1 MNISSFFQRSPLAA
15 PPGESFHRYFR
26 EGTLIAAAVI
36 LLCAASSD
44 GLAAG
49 PGQVEKRARQADQ
62 EKEKKKE
69 TPAKKEEAP
78 REAAKDKDAVR
89 EAQKPVEK
97 PVAVPD
103 PKPVPTK
110 ERRDPGEQDKE
121 AVRGTPREREISEEE
136 RKAGETGTREGD
148 RRIHQRDPVE
158 VREKR
163 REEPSGGGPNI
174 IIRPPKKVRPPVT
187 PDDPGDVT
195 PPVPP
200 PPGGGGYVPPP
211 IRPRHPRDVYP
222 EVIII
227 EHWYYEGDYLFDDD
241 PLPEY
246 IFGDYSDNEQFVIPL
261 PFGDILPWEV
271 GELFLMKLK
280 DIEAEGYGNSLMICI
295 VQTIDEMPYK
305 EFVARF
311 EWDEEEF
318 EYYDTLSPRSFLLS
332 LPVSSVL
339 RLLGDRSV
347 RWIGEY
353 RPDYKI
359 VPGPRNAAVFIS
371 SFDGDR
377 MEFRRDLEEIGVE
390 VENYD
395 EKTGEYLIRT
405 DFDCYFDLAD
415 LWWVESVS
423 SEPRRV
429 AAGPAAAGIP
439 SE

>member
-1 MNISSFFQRSPLAA
+1 MSASSSLRKSPEAA
-15 PPGESFHRYFR
+15 KRAAGFHRFIR
-26 EGTLIAAAVI
+26 HGTLIAAAAI
-36 LLCAASSD
+36 LFCAASSD
-44 GLAAG
+44 DLAAG
-49 PGQVEKRARQADQ
+49 PGQVEKRAKQAGQ
-62 EKEKKKE
+62 EKEKNKE

-78 REAAKDKDAVR
+78 KEAAKTRDAER

-97 PVAVPD
+97 PVPVPD
-103 PKPVPTK
+103 PKPVQAK
-110 ERRDPGEQDKE
+110 ERRDSGEQDKE
-121 AVRGTPREREISEEE
+121 TVRGTERERKISEEE
-136 RKAGETGTREGD
+136 RKAGDTGTREGD
-148 RRIHQRDPVE
+148 RRIHQRNPVE

-174 IIRPPKKVRPPVT
+174 IIRPPKKVRPPDT
-187 PDDPGDVT
+187 PDEPGEVT
-195 PPVPP
+195 PPGPP
-200 PPGGGGYVPPP
+200 NHGGGYLPPP
-211 IRPRHPRDVYP
+211 IRPRHPWGVYP

-246 IFGDYSDNEQFVIPL
+246 IFDDYSDNEPFVIPL

-295 VQTIDEMPYK
+295 VQTIDEMPYR
-305 EFVARF
+305 EFVGRF
-311 EWDEEEF
+311 EWDEGEF

-339 RLLGDRSV
+339 RLLGDRSI

-377 MEFRRDLEEIGVE
+377 MEFRRDLEELGVE
-390 VENYD
+390 VEDYD

-405 DFDCYFDLAD
+405 DYDCYFDLAD

-429 AAGPAAAGIP
+429 VAGPDAAGYPT
-439 SE
+439 E

>member
-15 PPGESFHRYFR
+15 PHGARFHRFFR
-26 EGTLIAAAVI
+26 GGTLIAAAVI
-36 LLCAASSD
+36 LLCAVSSD
-44 GLAAG
+44 GLTAG
-49 PGQVEKRARQADQ
+49 PGQVEKRAKQAGQ
-62 EKEKKKE
+62 EQEKKKE
-69 TPAKKEEAP
+69 TPSRAEEAA
-78 REAAKDKDAVR
+78 REAAKKKAVEQ

-97 PVAVPD
+97 PVPVPD

-110 ERRDPGEQDKE
+110 ERRDSGDREKE
-121 AVRGTPREREISEEE
+121 AVLRKTREREASEEE
-136 RKAGETGTREGD
+136 RKAGDTEAREGD
-148 RRIHQRDPVE
+148 RRIHQRNPVE

-187 PDDPGDVT
+187 PDEPGDVN
-195 PPVPP
+195 PPIPP
-200 PPGGGGYVPPP
+200 TPGGGGYVPPP
-211 IRPRHPRDVYP
+211 IRPRPPWGVYP

-227 EHWYYEGDYLFDDD
+227 EHWYYERDYLFEDD

-246 IFGDYSDNEQFVIPL
+246 IFDDYSDNEPFVIPL

-295 VQTIDEMPYK
+295 VQTLDEMPYR
-305 EFVARF
+305 EFVDRF

-377 MEFRRDLEEIGVE
+377 NEFRRDLEEIGVE
-390 VENYD
+390 VEDYD

-405 DFDCYFDLAD
+405 DYDCYLDLAD

-429 AAGPAAAGIP
+429 AAGPAGFNPAT
-439 SE
+439 E

>member
-1 MNISSFFQRSPLAA
+1 MSASSSLQRSSEAA
-15 PPGESFHRYFR
+15 KREASFCRIFR
-26 EGTLIAAAVI
+26 GGTLTAAVVI
-36 LLCAASSD
+36 LLCAATSD

-49 PGQVEKRARQADQ
+49 PGQVEKRAKQAEQ
-62 EKEKKKE
+62 EKEKNKE
-69 TPAKKEEAP
+69 TPAKKEETP
-78 REAAKDKDAVR
+78 REAAKKKAAEQ

-97 PVAVPD
+97 PVPVPD
-103 PKPVPTK
+103 AKPVPTK
-110 ERRDPGEQDKE
+110 ERRDSGEGEKE
-121 AVRGTPREREISEEE
+121 DVRGTARERESSEEG
-136 RKAGETGTREGD
+136 RKAGDTGTREGD
-148 RRIHQRDPVE
+148 RRIHQRNPVE

-163 REEPSGGGPNI
+163 REDPTGGGPNI
-174 IIRPPKKVRPPVT
+174 IIRPPKMVRPPDT
-187 PDDPGDVT
+187 PDDPGNVY
-195 PPVPP
+195 PP
-200 PPGGGGYVPPP
+200 PPPTQGGGYVPPP
-211 IRPRHPRDVYP
+211 IRPRRPWGGYP

-246 IFGDYSDNEQFVIPL
+246 IFDDYSDNEPFVIPL

-280 DIEAEGYGNSLMICI
+280 DIEADGYGNSLMICI
-295 VQTIDEMPYK
+295 VQTQDEMPYR
-305 EFVARF
+305 EFVDRF
-311 EWDEEEF
+311 EWDEDEF

-353 RPDYKI
+353 RPDYKL
-359 VPGPRNAAVFIS
+359 VPGPRNAAVFVS

-377 MEFRRDLEEIGVE
+377 MEFRRDLEELGVE
-390 VENYD
+390 VEDYD

-405 DFDCYFDLAD
+405 DYDCYLDLAD

-429 AAGPAAAGIP
+429 ATGPAGVNTAR
-439 SE
+439 E

>member
-1 MNISSFFQRSPLAA
+1 M
-15 PPGESFHRYFR
+15 
-26 EGTLIAAAVI
+26 IAAAVI
-36 LLCAASSD
+36 LLCVVSSD
-44 GLAAG
+44 GFTAG
-49 PGQVEKRARQADQ
+49 PGQVEKRAKQAGQ
-62 EKEKKKE
+62 EKEKNKE

-78 REAAKDKDAVR
+78 KEAAKTRDAER

-103 PKPVPTK
+103 PKPAPTK
-110 ERRDPGEQDKE
+110 ERRDSGDQDKE
-121 AVRGTPREREISEEE
+121 AVLRKAREREASEEE
-136 RKAGETGTREGD
+136 RKAGETGVREGD
-148 RRIHQRDPVE
+148 RRIHQRNPVE

-174 IIRPPKKVRPPVT
+174 IIRPPKKVRPPDT
-187 PDDPGDVT
+187 PDEPGDVN
-195 PPVPP
+195 PFVPP
-200 PPGGGGYVPPP
+200 SPGGGGYVPPP
-211 IRPRHPRDVYP
+211 IRPRPPWGVYP

-246 IFGDYSDNEQFVIPL
+246 IFDDYSDNEQFVIPL

-295 VQTIDEMPYK
+295 VQTIDEMPYR
-305 EFVARF
+305 EFVERF
-311 EWDEEEF
+311 EWEEGEF

-339 RLLGDRSV
+339 RLLEDRSV

-377 MEFRRDLEEIGVE
+377 NEFRRDLEEIGVE
-390 VENYD
+390 VEDYN

-405 DFDCYFDLAD
+405 DYDCYLDLAD

-429 AAGPAAAGIP
+429 AAGPAGAEFP
-439 SE
+439 VE